1 MDCPEPP
8 TGRKGAGQALLSLQ
22 QRQEQVPLP
31 PKKCVLAGLT
41 LGTSMDAGE
50 DRTPA
55 TPTQQSYY
63 SKKVSGVGTG
73 EGVSWVTVALTLGAE
88 TGTVNS
94 WASAVPTRGVGT
106 GAGEDQSTAA
116 LGARTGNSQALAT
129 LTRGTGTGAGGGWT
143 AAALGTGPGA
153 QGELLAVLKSASC
166 FPHTD

>member
-1 MDCPEPP
+1 
-8 TGRKGAGQALLSLQ
+8 
-22 QRQEQVPLP
+22 
-31 PKKCVLAGLT
+31 
-41 LGTSMDAGE
+41 MDAGG
-50 DRTPA
+50 DQTPA

-63 SKKVSGVGTG
+63 SKKVSGVVTG

-129 LTRGTGTGAGGGWT
+129 LTWGTGTGAGGRLDCSRPGNRPRST
-143 AAALGTGPGA
+143 RRALSSPK
-153 QGELLAVLKSASC
+153 VS
-166 FPHTD
+166 

>member
-1 MDCPEPP
+1 M
-8 TGRKGAGQALLSLQ
+8 
-22 QRQEQVPLP
+22 
-31 PKKCVLAGLT
+31 
-41 LGTSMDAGE
+41 
-50 DRTPA
+50 
-55 TPTQQSYY
+55 
-63 SKKVSGVGTG
+63 G
-73 EGVSWVTVALTLGAE
+73 EGVSWVTVTLTLGAE

-106 GAGEDQSTAA
+106 AAGEDQSTVA
-116 LGARTGNSQALAT
+116 LGARTGNSRALAT